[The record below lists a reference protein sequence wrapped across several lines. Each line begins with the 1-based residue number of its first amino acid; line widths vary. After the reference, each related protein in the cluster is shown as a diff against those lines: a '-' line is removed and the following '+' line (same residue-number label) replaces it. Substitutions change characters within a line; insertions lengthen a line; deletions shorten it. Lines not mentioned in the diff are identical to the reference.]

1 MMYRETIKTMSTSAR
16 NKLNFYEDSHM
27 KFFVSSM
34 LAGAYIGV
42 GCIVLF
48 FMGGPLFAVDSPFV
62 NLITGITFGVALA
75 IVIWAGSDLFTGNV
89 MTFAFGALTKTIT
102 WKQTTVLLIWC
113 YIGNLAGALAFS
125 YFVYLSGIFPEINID
140 SYTVY
145 SAAGKMSDGF
155 IPLLFQGIMC
165 NWLVCLAVWTSTR
178 AENEMA
184 KLALIFVLIFAF
196 VAVGFEHSIANMAI
210 MAIALLHSSVDT
222 VTVGGFIYN
231 LIPVTI
237 GNIIGGGFF
246 VACIYYYL
254 NGEYKEKI

>member
-1 MMYRETIKTMSTSAR
+1 MYRETIETMSGNAR
-16 NKLNFYEDSHM
+16 NKQKFYEDSRM

-48 FMGGPLFAVDSPFV
+48 FMGGPLFAVESPFV

-89 MTFAFGALTKTIT
+89 MTFTFGALMKKIT

-113 YIGNLAGALAFS
+113 YIGNLIGALLFS
-125 YFVYLSGIFPEINID
+125 YFIYLSGIFPEINMD

-145 SAAGKMSDGF
+145 TAAGKMNDGF
-155 IPLLFQGIMC
+155 TALLFQGIMC
-165 NWLVCLAVWTSTR
+165 NWLVCLAIWTAAR
-178 AENEMA
+178 ANNEMT
-184 KLALIFVLIFAF
+184 KLSLIFVLIFAF
-196 VAVGFEHSIANMAI
+196 VAVGFEHSIANMTI
-210 MAIALLHSSVDT
+210 MAVALLHSSVDT
-222 VTVGGFIYN
+222 VTVGGFVYN

-254 NGEYKEKI
+254 NGGYKEKI